1 MKINNFLQETND
13 ALNSGLQNEQ
23 QEIDNHVEP
32 IENEPQ
38 EVNRPW
44 NQSHVMAT
52 NIEDINLPTVIRPVK
67 PYSRKREKPTFGDQT
82 TSQQA
87 ISDDL
92 SFLRA
97 CSTPLGPKDKSRASL
112 PQVKTFFK
120 IKKYIRVNLL
130 YYWIILISLYE

>member
-1 MKINNFLQETND
+1 MKIINFLQATND
-13 ALNSGLQNEQ
+13 EHNSGLQND
-23 QEIDNHVEP
+23 QEENDNHVAP

-38 EVNRPW
+38 EVNRPL

-67 PYSRKREKPTFGDQT
+67 PFSQKREKPTVADQG

-112 PQVKTFFK
+112 PQVKTLFE
-120 IKKYIRVNLL
+120 ILKYIRVNLL
-130 YYWIILISLYE
+130 YYCSRLILVC

>member
-13 ALNSGLQNEQ
+13 ALNSGLQNDQ

-67 PYSRKREKPTFGDQT
+67 PYSRKREKPTFADQS
-82 TSQQA
+82 TSKQA
-87 ISDDL
+87 ISNDL
-92 SFLRA
+92 SFLWA
-97 CSTPLGPKDKSRASL
+97 CSTPLGQKDKSRASP
-112 PQVKTFFK
+112 PQVKTLFE
-120 IKKYIRVNLL
+120 IMKYIRVNLL
-130 YYWIILISLYE
+130 YYFSRFILVY